1 MALRFL
7 RHPRHDAR
15 IPSRVAV
22 TPVLQVRKVTLVR
35 ESELYGTSG
44 RAPLLGALVALAAF
58 VTAACGSVAPP
69 PSDDSPGPGTGGTST
84 GSGGTSSTGGTK
96 SGTGGTKSGSGGTSN
111 GSGGTGN
118 GTGGTGTGGSGN
130 NGSGGTTGGMAGM
143 PPIGGELSDCET
155 PGPRLIRR
163 LTSLQF
169 RNTLVDAFQDPNVP
183 VADVLVDP
191 TNLRFRVDADKPS
204 IRDLD
209 ASLLIDYAETVA
221 NWAVTNKLNSFNS
234 CTDHNEGCWRPF
246 IENVGK
252 KLFREPLSEAQVSS
266 YLKFFRDET
275 TFRDGATVAI
285 MTMVQSPS
293 LLYRRELGVP
303 DAGGFKLTPHEVASQ
318 LSYFLTDSAP
328 DAQLLDAA
336 ANGRLN
342 TDADLDREATRLVD
356 TPAGRA
362 VLTRFLES
370 WVEIEGL
377 HGKAKDANTFNL
389 TPELRTS
396 MLGEA
401 SAFFQDAFFNG
412 GDVQGLFAST
422 HTFVDQALAS
432 FYGLPGG
439 GGSGFQRV
447 ELGSSKRARGILGQ
461 SAFLTKHAQPE
472 NSSPVQRGRFVRDR
486 ILCEPIPEMPED
498 LDTNLASG
506 ANYTTN
512 RERYAEHSRNPVCAG
527 CHAQFDPVG
536 FTFEHFDGFG
546 RYRDQEKGTP
556 IDASGSITRL
566 DEQGFEIETPLD
578 GVDSLSDYLAD
589 NERVR
594 ACVVR
599 YWSYYAYGRDNW
611 QEKKCNDDSV
621 RRAAGENGY
630 TLKSVVMGILH
641 APTFTRRVQDQ

>member
-1 MALRFL
+1 
-7 RHPRHDAR
+7 
-15 IPSRVAV
+15 
-22 TPVLQVRKVTLVR
+22 VLQVRKVSLVR
-35 ESELYGTSG
+35 ESELYGTSSH
-44 RAPLLGALVALAAF
+44 APRPLFAALVVLAAF
-58 VTAACGSVAPP
+58 VSAACGSVAPP
-69 PSDDSPGPGTGGTST
+69 PTGEDPSAGSGGTGGT
-84 GSGGTSSTGGTK
+84 GSGGTSATGGSKSGTGGSK
-96 SGTGGTKSGSGGTSN
+96 SGTGGTSSGAGGTMPGSGGT

-118 GTGGTGTGGSGN
+118 TGAGGS
-130 NGSGGTTGGMAGM
+130 SGM
-143 PPIGGELSDCET
+143 PPIGGELSDCDT

-163 LTSLQF
+163 LTSTQF
-169 RNTLVDAFQDPNVP
+169 HNTLVDAFQDPNVP
-183 VADVLVDP
+183 TADVLVDP
-191 TNLRFRVDADKPS
+191 PHLRFKIDADKPS

-221 NWAVTNKLNSFNS
+221 EWATTNKLNSFNS
-234 CTDHNEGCWRPF
+234 CTDNNEGCWRPF
-246 IENVGK
+246 IQNVGL
-252 KLFREPLSEAQVSS
+252 KLFREPLTEEQVSN
-266 YLKFFRDET
+266 YLDLFRAET
-275 TFRDGATVAI
+275 TFKDGATVVI
-285 MTMVQSPS
+285 MTMVQSPY
-293 LLYRRELGVP
+293 LLYRRELGTP
-303 DAGGFKLTPHEVASQ
+303 DGGGFKLTPHEVASQ

-336 ANGRLN
+336 ANGRLSSN
-342 TDADLDREATRLVD
+342 EDLDREANRLVA

-362 VLTRFLES
+362 VISRFLES
-370 WVEIEGL
+370 WFEIEGL

-396 MLGEA
+396 MLGE
-401 SAFFQDAFFNG
+401 SREFFLDAFYNG
-412 GDVQGLFAST
+412 GNVQSLFAST

-439 GGSGFQRV
+439 GGSSFQRV
-447 ELGSSKRARGILGQ
+447 ELGSSKRAPGLLGHG
-461 SAFLTKHAQPE
+461 AFLTHHAQPE

-486 ILCEPIPEMPED
+486 ILCEKIPEMPED

-527 CHAQFDPVG
+527 CHASFDPVG

-546 RYRDQEKGTP
+546 RYRDQEKGAP
-556 IDASGSITRL
+556 IDASGAITHV
-566 DEQGFEIETPLD
+566 DGSGAEIETPLD
-578 GVDSLSDYLAD
+578 GVDSLTDYLAD
-589 NERVR
+589 NDRVR

-621 RRAAGENGY
+621 RREAGENGY
-630 TLKSVVMGILH
+630 TLKSIVMGILH